1 MPSSSTP
8 ATKAVLEARDI
19 RKVYPGDVVALDS
32 VSLTVTA
39 GETVA
44 LIGESG
50 CGKTTL
56 LRSFNRMVEPTSG
69 TVRVEGEDV
78 MDLDPIP
85 LRRRLGYVPQDGGL
99 LPHWTVRRNVELVPS
114 LLRWDLDRRRS
125 RVAQVLDLV
134 GMPESTF
141 GARYPL
147 ELSGGQRQRIA
158 FARALAA
165 DPHVVLL
172 DEPFGALDALTRLEL
187 QDQFLDLKRRLGKT
201 MLLVTHD
208 LDEAFKLADRIG
220 VMQAGKLLQLA
231 TPEQLTSTPA
241 DGYVGELLRLRQGV
255 TPESEE
261 S

>member
-1 MPSSSTP
+1 MPSASDAP
-8 ATKAVLEARDI
+8 VLEARDLHK
-19 RKVYPGDVVALDS
+19 RYGDVTALDAVTLS
-32 VSLTVTA
+32 VRE

-69 TVRVEGEDV
+69 VVRVEGEDV
-78 MDLDPIP
+78 ATLDPIP

-114 LLRWDLDRRRS
+114 LLGWDADRRRT
-125 RVAQVLDLV
+125 RTAEVLELV
-134 GMPESTF
+134 GLPEAEF
-141 GARYPL
+141 GARYPI
-147 ELSGGQRQRIA
+147 ELSGGQRQRVA

-187 QDQFLDLKRRLGKT
+187 QEQFLDLKRRLDKT

-220 VMQAGKLLQLA
+220 VMQAGKLLRLA
-231 TPEQLTSTPA
+231 TPEELTSTPA
-241 DGYVGELLRLRQGV
+241 EGYVGELLRLRSAVRSHSGGGA
-255 TPESEE
+255 T
-261 S
+261 